1 MISAPGKPSPQLKK
15 NHRSRKI
22 RKKTLRKV
30 QKKPLLW
37 KKMCAWMPRMER
49 RKSPGAAPPSRVQ
62 NIIKPIRRMAKRKK
76 KMLRQWAKMQSL
88 RRRKRAAYR
97 LMMSSRAASS
107 GAQGWALRR
116 WRRKE
121 WILPLVLPI
130 TRCIRSKKKTP
141 AWSRRTRAKKR
152 WRGCTDSS
160 KAGKRPERNPQ
171 ELRKRSLRKR
181 NPAV

>member
-1 MISAPGKPSPQLKK
+1 M
-15 NHRSRKI
+15 
-22 RKKTLRKV
+22 

-76 KMLRQWAKMQSL
+76 KTLRQWTKMQSL
-88 RRRKRAAYR
+88 RRRKRTAYP

-121 WILPLVLPI
+121 WIPPLVLPT
-130 TRCIRSKKKTP
+130 TRYIRSKRKTP

-152 WRGCTDSS
+152 WKDCTASP
-160 KAGKRPERNPQ
+160 KAGKRPEKNPP
-171 ELRKRSLRKR
+171 ELRKKSRLRK